1 MSAETK
7 ADRMPLGGLVKRQVI
22 RDIALGTMSQSQ
34 LGEKYGV
41 SQPAISQFAKRNA
54 EEIEAVR
61 AKADDEFAGLLI
73 AQKQN
78 RLAAYQDLYE
88 IALKPQPKIS
98 PSGKLVKEWITDED
112 GNQVEVIVQEVDVR
126 AAAQMLKQAAEELGQ
141 LPNRLT
147 LAGEVGVKT
156 NYVIDGIDPGAL
168 K

>member
-78 RLAAYQDLYE
+78 RLAAYQDLYD

-112 GNQVEVIVQEVDVR
+112 GQQVEVIVQEVDVR

>member
-1 MSAETK
+1 LSGANK
-7 ADRMPLGGLVKRQVI
+7 AGRMPLGGLVKRQVI
-22 RDIALGTMSQSQ
+22 RDVALSGMSQAAIA
-34 LGEKYGV
+34 EKYGV

-88 IALKPQPKIS
+88 VALKPQPKIS

-147 LAGEVGVKT
+147 LAGEVGVRT

>member
-61 AKADDEFAGLLI
+61 SKADDEFAGLLI
-73 AQKQN
+73 AAKQN

-112 GNQVEVIVQEVDVR
+112 GQQVEVIVQEVDVR

-156 NYVIDGIDPGAL
+156 NYTVAGVEIADL

>member
-61 AKADDEFAGLLI
+61 SKADDEFAGLLI
-73 AQKQN
+73 AAKQN
-78 RLAAYQDLYE
+78 RLAAYQDLYD

-112 GNQVEVIVQEVDVR
+112 GQQVEVIVQEVDVR